1 MARGWLR
8 RARFGVA
15 LLGVAL
21 IAAACGGGDDSG
33 DESASQSSTTEQETE
48 QPPATP
54 TGVLRMSSTLY
65 PLSLDPQ
72 RDTNFKGVWFYPM
85 YDSLTMQDD
94 KGEPMG
100 DKTAEWDYQGSA

>member
-1 MARGWLR
+1 MLTEPASRMSHREVKVPRHGAKPRPTMGRGGSMAGGWHR

-65 PLSLDPQ
+65 PLSL
-72 RDTNFKGVWFYPM
+72 
-85 YDSLTMQDD
+85 
-94 KGEPMG
+94 
-100 DKTAEWDYQGSA
+100 